1 MLSYIRIRN
10 SPFSQSKIRTMTEK
24 ITSSQEN
31 RLADLFRDGLR
42 ALNLSKEEAQ
52 EIIKSGGE
60 MQKQIKSIFLRKLA
74 MVDQRFGPA
83 IKDFEFTVPSDYK
96 HDTQLDTFAGKT
108 KPLSTTYYFND
119 ALTSKNFAKATN
131 ELEPGKKYRVRIFP
145 ILATVTSEDCMN
157 FLAKQ
162 HAILVGGQGLTLLQ
176 SNKSDEFPMGK
187 YTVSFDERDSLWKD
201 SGGYHRVPLVYRYSG
216 GVWKFDLGNFEV
228 DWVGVYCLLCFCDL

>member
-1 MLSYIRIRN
+1 
-10 SPFSQSKIRTMTEK
+10 MTEK

-31 RLADLFRDGLR
+31 RLTDLFRDGLR

-60 MQKQIKSIFLRKLA
+60 MQKQIKPILQKLA

-108 KPLSTTYYFND
+108 KLLSTTYYFND

-131 ELEPGKKYRVRIFP
+131 ELEPSKKYRVRIFP
-145 ILATVTSEDCMN
+145 ILATVTSEDCMR

-176 SNKSDEFPMGK
+176 ANKPDEFPVGK
-187 YTVSFDERDSLWKD
+187 YTVSFDEKDSLWKD
-201 SGGYHRVPLVYRYSG
+201 SDGYRRVPLVFRCSDG
-216 GVWKFDLGNFEV
+216 GCWFLLGDFGL
-228 DWVGVYCLLCFCDL
+228 DWVGVRCLLCFCDL